1 MQIRFYQRVLQGKW
15 KIMQCRVQ
23 RCHAGCSQDSGVQH
37 SPRAPLPSPP
47 PPQLRSATGRLV
59 GRSLENELGSL
70 NPWSV
75 GLGVEHWD
83 PAPASEGGEGEAE
96 GGPPPMW

>member
-1 MQIRFYQRVLQGKW
+1 MENHAVKSRKVS
-15 KIMQCRVQ
+15 CRVQ
-23 RCHAGCSQDSGVQH
+23 SRQGVQH
-37 SPRAPLPSPP
+37 SPRAPLPS
-47 PPQLRSATGRLV
+47 PQLRSATGRLV

>member
-1 MQIRFYQRVLQGKW
+1 MLV
-15 KIMQCRVQ
+15 V
-23 RCHAGCSQDSGVQH
+23 DSPAAARWWAV
-37 SPRAPLPSPP
+37 APFGPLEA
-47 PPQLRSATGRLV
+47 QLRSATGRLV

-83 PAPASEGGEGEAE
+83 SPLSEGGEGESP
-96 GGPPPMW
+96 GPPPPTW

>member
-1 MQIRFYQRVLQGKW
+1 MENHAVKSRKVSCK
-15 KIMQCRVQ
+15 VQ
-23 RCHAGCSQDSGVQH
+23 SRQGVQH
-37 SPRAPLPSPP
+37 SPRAPLPSLPSPPP